1 MNPSINLSKGFIGDH
16 ETHDAILVSFEIVD
30 TNIGGVLRCTKEYSL
45 AYVPDQDKWYGDVI
59 AYGKWLDLTEGELL
73 QLHNAYNL
81 DELVSIELDRHDKH
95 KSNTRKQ
102 AYTTSSLIEMS
113 DLSKKDTLQY

>member
-59 AYGKWLDLTEGELL
+59 AYGQWLDLTEGEMLRL
-73 QLHNAYNL
+73 RNDYEL
-81 DELVSIELDRHDKH
+81 DELVNAKVLK
-95 KSNTRKQ
+95 
-102 AYTTSSLIEMS
+102 
-113 DLSKKDTLQY
+113 

>member
-16 ETHDAILVSFEIVD
+16 ETYDAILVSFEIVD

-59 AYGKWLDLTEGELL
+59 AYGQWLDLTEEEILRL
-73 QLHNAYNL
+73 RNDYEL
-81 DELVSIELDRHDKH
+81 DELV
-95 KSNTRKQ
+95 N
-102 AYTTSSLIEMS
+102 A
-113 DLSKKDTLQY
+113 TLNQ